1 MVDKQVRYNLG
12 TKTGELEAYRHKW
25 NFMII
30 DEREKIKEIR
40 EQIYSQLQPIV
51 DLKELYSGEIK
62 SSKGLNYDFFS
73 FSTSQWKFSQPKKI
87 STVLIRDS
95 NLIAKD
101 DVGLER
107 FLQTVLKKRM

>member
-1 MVDKQVRYNLG
+1 MVEKQVRYNRG

-62 SSKGLNYDFFS
+62 SSRGLNYDFFS
-73 FSTSQWKFSQPKKI
+73 FSTSQWKFSQPAEI
-87 STVLIRDS
+87 STLLIKDS
-95 NLIAKD
+95 NLTAKD
-101 DVGLER
+101 DIGLER
-107 FLQTVLKKRM
+107 YLQTVIKGRM